1 MKNWERILVT
11 PGQTI
16 REALLKIDASG
27 AQLALVVDEH
37 YRLQGTVSDGDIRR
51 GLLKGLTLSDCVEK
65 CMCREPHT
73 ARVGDCPEAI
83 LATMRREK
91 LHQIPIVDE
100 HRRIVGVEVLDD
112 YLALPATRQNW
123 VVLMAGGLGTRLG
136 DLTKNIPKPML
147 HVGDKPLL
155 ETILCNFV
163 DQGFHNFYFAVNYM
177 AEVIE
182 AHFGQGERFGA
193 RIRYVREKQRMGTAG
208 SLSLLP
214 ETPTEPLIVANG
226 DLLADIDYGHMLDS
240 HVDNEAVA
248 TMGVSEYELQ
258 IPYGVVH
265 EQGGVIRLI
274 EEKPL
279 HKSLVSAGVY
289 VLSPAALA
297 HVPDNQRFDMPNLFD
312 ALIQKNLK
320 ASAYKVHGYWLDIG
334 RIHDYQKANE
344 DIATMFTK
352 PAMSKVSIG

>member
-1 MKNWERILVT
+1 MKHWEDTLVV
-11 PGQTI
+11 PGQSI
-16 REALLKIDASG
+16 REALLKIDTTG
-27 AQLALVVDEH
+27 GKLALVVDETH
-37 YRLQGTVSDGDIRR
+37 RLLGTVSDGDIRR
-51 GLLKGLTLSDCVEK
+51 ALLKGLALSDTIEK
-65 CMCREPHT
+65 CMCRDPRT
-73 ARVGDCPEAI
+73 ARVGDCPEMI

-91 LHQIPIVDE
+91 LHQVPILDE
-100 HRRIVGVEVLDD
+100 LNRVVGVEILDD
-112 YLALPATRQNW
+112 YLALPATRENW

-136 DLTKNIPKPML
+136 ELTKNLPKPML
-147 HVGDKPLL
+147 QVGDKPLL

-163 DQGFHNFYFAVNYM
+163 DQGFHNFYLTVNFM

-182 AHFGQGERFGA
+182 AHFGHGERFGA
-193 RIRYVREKQRMGTAG
+193 HIRYVRETQRMGTAG

-214 ETPTEPLIVANG
+214 EIPTEPLIVANG
-226 DLLADIDYGHMLDS
+226 DLLADIDYAHMLDS

-265 EQGGVIRLI
+265 EQNGVIRLI

-279 HKSLVSAGVY
+279 HKSLISAGVY
-289 VLSPAALA
+289 VLSPAALT
-297 HVPDNQRFDMPNLFD
+297 HVPQGERFDMPSLFD
-312 ALIQKNLK
+312 ALIQKGQK
-320 ASAYKVHGYWLDIG
+320 AAAYKVHGYWLDIG

-352 PAMSKVSIG
+352 SAMSKASAD